1 MHPNKR
7 LALNNKLTYLV
18 IGVLFSCFLLAF
30 FLALVPELPDFPSSL
45 DTWPWFVCAWN
56 LAGPMMFVVV
66 FRIHTLRELHRV
78 VQRQDPI
85 VGVTPWVRFWF
96 GAAIIFGLATIVGL
110 LWTYLGGQGAQVPL
124 SASILALA
132 PIIAWVMLISLS
144 LSLFRMRRKYPES
157 IRVHLERARRIHEWL
172 LVPSSLVFFIFTG
185 LYSFVILVS

>member
-1 MHPNKR
+1 MHATKR
-7 LALNNKLTYLV
+7 LALNNKLTYLS
-18 IGVLFSCFLLAF
+18 IGALFSCFLLAF
-30 FLALVPELPDFPSSL
+30 FLALVPALPSFPRSL
-45 DTWPWFVCAWN
+45 DKWPFVCAWN

-78 VQRQDPI
+78 VQRQEPI

-132 PIIAWVMLISLS
+132 PIIAWVMMISLS

-157 IRVHLERARRIHEWL
+157 IRAHLDRARRIHEWL